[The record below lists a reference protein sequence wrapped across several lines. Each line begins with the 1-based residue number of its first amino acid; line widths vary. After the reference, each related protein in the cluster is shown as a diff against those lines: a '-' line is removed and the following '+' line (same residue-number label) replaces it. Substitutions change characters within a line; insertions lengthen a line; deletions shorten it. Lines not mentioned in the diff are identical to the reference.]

1 MLKNL
6 LQMHLKLL
14 QKERF
19 KKTAEATG
27 DLIGNRI
34 ADKIP
39 RAAKMSPINNSDP
52 NEEKLRERFIPSE
65 LRHKIINDLRLKKKN
80 Y

>member
-1 MLKNL
+1 
-6 LQMHLKLL
+6 MHLKLL